1 MTTQSNKVKRIFCE
15 FRNINNSIKFID
27 KILNSIETYMYYDIN
42 MCLEHFTK
50 FLLKKDKLIL
60 KHRKI
65 VKILN
70 KMNVKHKDFLIYYYY
85 RRLKS
90 NVIIQLLGIS
100 ERTFYRYKTASE
112 REFLKYYEN
121 YWNRKVE

>member
-15 FRNINNSIKFID
+15 FRNINNSIKYID

-65 VKILN
+65 VKILS

-121 YWNRKVE
+121 Y